1 LLGFDKE
8 SPDLDELRE
17 ILNCIADDSY
27 RVSKIIDSIRAF
39 FKNGHQIKAPLD
51 VNDLIGEV
59 LMFVDAD
66 LRSHNI
72 TAQTTL
78 NNALPQV
85 SADAIQL
92 QQVIL
97 NLIKNA
103 IEAMSAVE
111 NGSRVLE
118 LKTELGEAENLLI
131 TVQDSG
137 PGIDAE
143 NIERIFDRFF
153 TTKSRGMGIGLSIC
167 RSIIEA
173 HGGRLWAEPS
183 VHQGSVLRIS
193 LPIAAS

>member
-1 LLGFDKE
+1 ML
-8 SPDLDELRE
+8 
-17 ILNCIADDSY
+17 
-27 RVSKIIDSIRAF
+27 
-39 FKNGHQIKAPLD
+39 
-51 VNDLIGEV
+51 
-59 LMFVDAD
+59 VDAD
-66 LRSHNI
+66 LHGHNI
-72 TAQTTL
+72 TVQATL
-78 NNALPQV
+78 NKALPEV

-103 IEAMSAVE
+103 IEAMNAVE

-118 LKTELGEAENLLI
+118 LKTELGEAGNLLI

-143 NIERIFDRFF
+143 NIERIFDRLF
-153 TTKSRGMGIGLSIC
+153 TTKSRGMGMGLSIC

-173 HGGRLWAEPS
+173 HSGRLWAEPS
-183 VHQGSVLRIS
+183 VRQGSVLRIS

>member
-1 LLGFDKE
+1 
-8 SPDLDELRE
+8 
-17 ILNCIADDSY
+17 
-27 RVSKIIDSIRAF
+27 
-39 FKNGHQIKAPLD
+39 
-51 VNDLIGEV
+51 
-59 LMFVDAD
+59 MFVDAD